1 VCVLKQPRCP
11 ICSCCPVLSAFYRMT
26 LFLLFARCSQP
37 LLEAER
43 IDMVDVRE
51 HVDKVQG
58 CVCACMFVSVPVSVC
73 VSVCVCALGA
83 FHASG
88 GRSNGL
94 I

>member
-1 VCVLKQPRCP
+1 MCAETAEVSDLLL
-11 ICSCCPVLSAFYRMT
+11 LSSFVGIYQMT
-26 LFLLFARCSQP
+26 LFLLFACCSQP

-58 CVCACMFVSVPVSVC
+58 CVCACMFVSVSVSVY
-73 VSVCVCALGA
+73 VSVCVCVLGA

>member
-1 VCVLKQPRCP
+1 
-11 ICSCCPVLSAFYRMT
+11 MT
-26 LFLLFARCSQP
+26 LFLLFACCSQP

-58 CVCACMFVSVPVSVC
+58 CVC
-73 VSVCVCALGA
+73 VCVCVFCAL
-83 FHASG
+83 HASG